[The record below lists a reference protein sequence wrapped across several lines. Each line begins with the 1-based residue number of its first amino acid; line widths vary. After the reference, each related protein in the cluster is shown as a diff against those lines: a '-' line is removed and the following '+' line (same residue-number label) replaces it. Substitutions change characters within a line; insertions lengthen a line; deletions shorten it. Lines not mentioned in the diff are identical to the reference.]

1 MQRSENKNKPIW
13 WAGVRGEGGLFLI
26 EQRAG
31 VGGAITLI
39 PFTSYRSTWATRA
52 KKKIYEIWQNSCA
65 IRTISGSIF
74 VVFKA
79 TLNIKLRTEKEK
91 EREQEADRREEGKI
105 TSSWSEAGGERA
117 RTCLKVP
124 LVFFSAEHCPSSE
137 DNHCPR
143 LQQCL

>member
-1 MQRSENKNKPIW
+1 MSRW
-13 WAGVRGEGGLFLI
+13 GEGLFLI

-39 PFTSYRSTWATRA
+39 LFTSYRSTWATRA
-52 KKKIYEIWQNSCA
+52 KKKIYEIWQNACA

-105 TSSWSEAGGERA
+105 ASSWSEAGGERERA
-117 RTCLKVP
+117 CVKVP
-124 LVFFSAEHCPSSE
+124 LVFF
-137 DNHCPR
+137 
-143 LQQCL
+143 QQSIAHQVKTTIVQGSNGAHSKCLATVGSYL